1 MKHEKKIQT
10 PPATDYLRGQKVA
23 AAYARVST
31 RTISDW
37 QARRIV
43 PFLKPARKLVLF
55 RKSDIDAALSKF
67 EVAAI

>member
-1 MKHEKKIQT
+1 MKHEKKIQA
-10 PPATDYLRGQKVA
+10 PPVTDYLRGQKEA

-37 QARRIV
+37 QARRII

-55 RKSDIDAALSKF
+55 RKSDIDHALAKF

>member
-1 MKHEKKIQT
+1 MKEKKIQT
-10 PPATDYLRGQKVA
+10 PPATDYLRGQKEA

-37 QARRIV
+37 QARRII
-43 PFLKPARKLVLF
+43 PFIKPARKLVLF
-55 RKSDIDAALSKF
+55 RKSDIDQALSKF

>member
-1 MKHEKKIQT
+1 MKKNEKSEI
-10 PPATDYLRGQKVA
+10 PPASDYLRGQKEA

-37 QARRIV
+37 QARRVI

-55 RKSDIDAALSKF
+55 RKSDIDAALSKY
-67 EVAAI
+67 EIAAV

>member
-10 PPATDYLRGQKVA
+10 PPATDYLRGQKEA

-37 QARRIV
+37 QARRVI